1 MRRHSVLFNR
11 QFSWVSSRNTR
22 LRGIP
27 ADAISWIFETASLTR
42 RIKSSCDAGFGVT
55 VLNQS
60 WAKPFLDEARALHLA
75 RYQCA
80 LIREVELHCGERS
93 VIMART
99 VMPLATLRGAQRH
112 LSNLGT
118 RPLGEVIFSYPGL
131 KRLRLDIVCVDSKD
145 WCEDSA
151 KYVSTGKP
159 IWGRRT
165 VYSIAGRHLL
175 VCEYFM
181 PEALSMPSES
191 RKPTFTARIFSQ

>member
-11 QFSWVSSRNTR
+11 QLCWASSQNTR

-27 ADAISWIFETASLTR
+27 TDAESWIFETASLTK
-42 RIKSSCDAGFGVT
+42 RIKSSCDRGFGVT

-60 WAKPFLDEARALHLA
+60 WAKPFPDEARALHLA

-80 LIREVELHCGERS
+80 LIREVELHCGARS

-112 LSNLGT
+112 LSNLGA

-131 KRLRLDIVCVDSKD
+131 KRLRLDIVCVGSKE
-145 WCEDSA
+145 WCGDLAECKSI
-151 KYVSTGKP
+151 GEP

-165 VYSIAGRHLL
+165 VYSIVGRHLL
-175 VCEYFM
+175 VCEFFM
-181 PEALSMPSES
+181 PEAISMPSAS
-191 RKPTFTARIFSQ
+191 MKAAFKVRIFSR